1 MPKLY
6 PKLYIDEFVGITNR
20 FETLP
25 LAFALQKAHG
35 HSITLNW
42 HELDSFSV
50 NGTQTGN
57 IGFWQKLGAE
67 RVRDCDAQKFNDLKG
82 RNLVLRSLDGP
93 SDLLDS
99 IYLEVAHKIRLKPH
113 LSAAI
118 QASFTPYLKRPMVGV
133 HVRHGD
139 YHLENPDLYVVKGVE
154 WPAIPVW
161 WYEKVMANIVAKQ
174 PDVCFL
180 LSSTGDPN
188 SYPTLRKNFDVFT
201 VDAPSPY
208 AYKGADHQS
217 ADNPVADLFALA
229 CTPVMLATPISG
241 YSHWAANVLGA
252 ATTCIVPLEG
262 ATADNVLCG
271 RVDLYGKRLSVWRN
285 AGREGSDTQM
295 LDADLSAIDFNKP
308 AQLDWLDFK
317 A

>member
-1 MPKLY
+1 M

-25 LAFALQKAHG
+25 LAFALKNAYG
-35 HSITLNW
+35 HSIILNW

-50 NGTQTGN
+50 AGTQTGR

-67 RVRDCDAQKFNDLKG
+67 RVRNCDEQQFKDLQN

-93 SDLLDS
+93 SSILDP
-99 IYLEVAHKIRLKPH
+99 IYMETARKIHLMPH
-113 LSAAI
+113 LSTAI
-118 QASFTPYLKRPMVGV
+118 KASFLPYMHRPVVGV

-139 YHLENPDLYVVKGVE
+139 YHMENPDQYVVAGVE
-154 WPAIPVW
+154 WPAIPIW
-161 WYEKVMANIVAKQ
+161 WYEKVMAKILNIQ

-180 LSSTGDPN
+180 LSSTGNPD

-208 AYKGADHQS
+208 GYKGADHES
-217 ADNPVADLFALA
+217 AVNPVADLFALA

-241 YSHWAANVLGA
+241 YSHWAANVLGN
-252 ATTCIVPLEG
+252 ATTCIVPLEN
-262 ATADNVLCG
+262 TTTEKLLCG
-271 RVDLYGKRLSVWRN
+271 RVDLYGKRLPVWRK
-285 AGREGSDTQM
+285 AGREGVDTKT
-295 LDADLSAIDFNKP
+295 LDANFSGVDFSQF
-308 AQLDWLDFK
+308 AQVGWL
-317 A
+317 

>member
-1 MPKLY
+1 M

-20 FETLP
+20 LETLP
-25 LAFALQKAHG
+25 LAFALKMAYG

-50 NGTQTGN
+50 DDTQKGN
-57 IGFWQKLGAE
+57 VGFWQKLGAE
-67 RVRDCDAQKFNDLKG
+67 RVRDCDEKKFKDLQF

-93 SDLLDS
+93 TDLLDP
-99 IYLEVAHKIRLKPH
+99 IYMEVARKIHLAPH
-113 LSAAI
+113 LVAAI
-118 QASFTPYLKRPMVGV
+118 KASFAPYQQRPIVGV

-139 YHLENPDLYVVKGVE
+139 YHLENPDRYVVAGIE

-161 WYEKVMANIVAKQ
+161 WYEKVMAKIEATQ

-201 VDAPSPY
+201 VNAPSPY
-208 AYKGADHQS
+208 SYKGVDHQS
-217 ADNPVADLFALA
+217 EVNPVADLFSLA

-241 YSHWAANVLGA
+241 YSHWAANVLGTPA
-252 ATTCIVPLEG
+252 TCIVPLEN
-262 ATADNVLCG
+262 ATAENVLCG
-271 RVDLYGKRLSVWRN
+271 RVDLYGKRLPVWRK
-285 AGREGSDTQM
+285 AGREGTDTTQ
-295 LDADLSAIDFNKP
+295 LDHSLTGVDFSQT
-308 AQLDWLDFK
+308 ARLDWL
-317 A
+317 

>member
-1 MPKLY
+1 M

-25 LAFALQKAHG
+25 LAFALKNAYG

-50 NGTQTGN
+50 EGTQTGK

-67 RVRDCDAQKFNDLKG
+67 RVRDCDGQKFKNLRH

-93 SDLLDS
+93 SS
-99 IYLEVAHKIRLKPH
+99 ILNPIYMETARKIHLKTH
-113 LSAAI
+113 LSTAI
-118 QASFTPYLKRPMVGV
+118 KASFAPYLKRPIVGV

-139 YHLENPDLYVVKGVE
+139 YRLENPERYVVAGVE

-161 WYEKVMANIVAKQ
+161 WYEKMMARILKIQ
-174 PDVCFL
+174 PNVCFL
-180 LSSTGDPN
+180 LSSTGDPD
-188 SYPTLRKNFDVFT
+188 SYPTLRSNFDVFT

-208 AYKGADHQS
+208 GYKGADHQS
-217 ADNPVADLFALA
+217 AVNPVADLFALA

-241 YSHWAANVLGA
+241 YSHWAANVLGP
-252 ATTCIVPLEG
+252 ATTCIVPLEN
-262 ATADNVLCG
+262 ATVENVLCG
-271 RVDLYGKRLSVWRN
+271 RVDLYGRRLPVWRQ
-285 AGREGSDTQM
+285 AGREATDTLI
-295 LDADLSAIDFNKP
+295 LDANLDGVDFSQSA
-308 AQLDWLDFK
+308 QVDWL
-317 A
+317 

>member
-1 MPKLY
+1 M

-20 FETLP
+20 LETLP
-25 LAFALQKAHG
+25 LAFALKKAYG
-35 HSITLNW
+35 HSIILNW
-42 HELDSFSV
+42 HELDSFNV
-50 NGTQTGN
+50 DDTQIGK

-67 RVRDCDAQKFNDLKG
+67 RVRECDEQKFKDLQY
-82 RNLVLRSLDGP
+82 RNLVLRSLNGP
-93 SDLLDS
+93 TDLLDP
-99 IYLEVAHKIRLKPH
+99 IYLAVAQKIHLAPH
-113 LSAAI
+113 LADAI
-118 QASFTPYLKRPMVGV
+118 RVSFEPYLQRPVVGV

-139 YHLENPDLYVVKGVE
+139 YHLENPDRYVVKGVE

-161 WYEKVMANIVAKQ
+161 WYEKVMAKIVTKQ

-208 AYKGADHQS
+208 AYKGDDHRS
-217 ADNPVADLFALA
+217 EVNPVADLFALA

-252 ATTCIVPLEG
+252 PTTCIVPLEH
-262 ATADNVLCG
+262 ATVEQVLCG
-271 RVDLYGKRLSVWRN
+271 RVDLYGKRLPVWRK
-285 AGREGSDTQM
+285 AGREGTDTTP
-295 LDADLSAIDFNKP
+295 LDADLTGVNFNQT
-308 AQLDWLDFK
+308 ARLDWL
-317 A
+317 

>member
-1 MPKLY
+1 M

-25 LAFALQKAHG
+25 LAFALKNSHG

-50 NGTQTGN
+50 EGTQTGR

-67 RVRDCDAQKFNDLKG
+67 RVRECDEQKFKDLKH

-93 SDLLDS
+93 SNLLDS
-99 IYLEVAHKIRLKPH
+99 IYMETARKIHLKPH
-113 LSAAI
+113 LSEAI
-118 QASFTPYLKRPMVGV
+118 KASFLPYLKRPIVGV

-139 YHLENPDLYVVKGVE
+139 YHLENPDRYVVKGVE

-161 WYEKVMANIVAKQ
+161 WYEKVMSKILQIQ

-208 AYKGADHQS
+208 GYKGADHQS
-217 ADNPVADLFALA
+217 VVNPVADLFALA

-252 ATTCIVPLEG
+252 ATTCIVPLEH
-262 ATADNVLCG
+262 ATPENVLCG
-271 RVDLYGKRLSVWRN
+271 RVNLYGRRLPVWRR
-285 AGREGSDTQM
+285 AGREATDTQV
-295 LDADLSAIDFNKP
+295 LDVNLAGLDFSQC
-308 AQLDWLDFK
+308 AHVDWL
-317 A
+317 

>member
-1 MPKLY
+1 M
-6 PKLYIDEFVGITNR
+6 PKLYIDQFVGITNR

-25 LAFALQKAHG
+25 LAFALKNAYG

-50 NGTQTGN
+50 DETQTGR

-67 RVRDCDAQKFNDLKG
+67 RVRDCDEQKFKDLQH

-93 SDLLDS
+93 SSLLDP
-99 IYLEVAHKIRLKPH
+99 IYMEVARKIHLKPH
-113 LSAAI
+113 ISAAI
-118 QASFTPYLKRPMVGV
+118 KASFSPYMKRPVVGV

-139 YHLENPDLYVVKGVE
+139 YHLENPDRYVVAGVE

-161 WYEKVMANIVAKQ
+161 WYEKVMANIVNIQ

-201 VDAPSPY
+201 VDSPSPY
-208 AYKGADHQS
+208 GYKGIDHQS
-217 ADNPVADLFALA
+217 AVNPVADLFALA

-241 YSHWAANVLGA
+241 YSHWAANVLGS
-252 ATTCIVPLEG
+252 ATTCIVPLEN
-262 ATADNVLCG
+262 ATTKDALCG
-271 RVDLYGKRLSVWRN
+271 RVELYGKRLPAWRKS
-285 AGREGSDTQM
+285 GREGTDTHP
-295 LDADLSAIDFNKP
+295 LDTSLSGVDLSQYAKV
-308 AQLDWLDFK
+308 DWL
-317 A
+317 

>member
-1 MPKLY
+1 M

-20 FETLP
+20 LETLP
-25 LAFALQKAHG
+25 LAFALKKAYG

-50 NGTQTGN
+50 EQTQTGD

-67 RVRDCDAQKFNDLKG
+67 RVRDCDAQKFKDLQH

-99 IYLEVAHKIRLKPH
+99 IYMEVARKIHLKAH
-113 LSAAI
+113 LAAAI
-118 QASFTPYLKRPMVGV
+118 KKSFAPYLQRPVVGV

-139 YHLENPDLYVVKGVE
+139 YHMENPDRYVVEGVE

-161 WYEKVMANIVAKQ
+161 WYEKVMAKIVARQ

-180 LSSTGDPN
+180 LSSTGDPD
-188 SYPTLRKNFDVFT
+188 SFPTLRKNFDVFT
-201 VDAPSPY
+201 VDSPSPY
-208 AYKGADHQS
+208 GYKGADHRS
-217 ADNPVADLFALA
+217 VVNPVADLFALA

-241 YSHWAANVLGA
+241 YSHWAANALGA
-252 ATTCIVPLEG
+252 ATTCIVPLPD
-262 ATADNVLCG
+262 ATAENVLCG
-271 RVDLYGKRLSVWRN
+271 RVDLYGERLPRWRE
-285 AGREGSDTQM
+285 AGRKGTDTTQ
-295 LDADLSAIDFNKP
+295 LNANLASVDFSQY
-308 AQLDWLDFK
+308 AQLDWLSN
-317 A
+317 

>member
-1 MPKLY
+1 M

-20 FETLP
+20 LETLP
-25 LAFALQKAHG
+25 LAFALKKAYG

-42 HELDSFSV
+42 YEMDSFSV
-50 NGTQTGN
+50 DETQTGK

-67 RVRDCDAQKFNDLKG
+67 RVRECDAQKFKDLQY

-93 SDLLDS
+93 SDLLNP
-99 IYLEVAHKIRLKPH
+99 IYMEVARKIHLAPH
-113 LSAAI
+113 LAKAI
-118 QASFTPYLKRPMVGV
+118 KASFAPYLQRPVVGV

-139 YHLENPDLYVVKGVE
+139 YHLENPDLYVVTGVE
-154 WPAIPVW
+154 WPAIPIW
-161 WYEKVMANIVAKQ
+161 WYEKVMEKIVAQQ

-188 SYPTLRKNFDVFT
+188 SYPTLRNNFDVFT
-201 VDAPSPY
+201 LDAPSPY
-208 AYKGADHQS
+208 GYKGADHHS
-217 ADNPVADLFALA
+217 VVNPVADLFALA

-252 ATTCIVPLEG
+252 ATTCIVPMES
-262 ATADNVLCG
+262 ATAENVLSG
-271 RVDLYGKRLSVWRN
+271 RVNLYGKRLPVWRK
-285 AGREGSDTQM
+285 AGREGTDTTK
-295 LDADLSAIDFNKP
+295 LDANLTGIDFSQR
-308 AQLDWLDFK
+308 AQLDWLF